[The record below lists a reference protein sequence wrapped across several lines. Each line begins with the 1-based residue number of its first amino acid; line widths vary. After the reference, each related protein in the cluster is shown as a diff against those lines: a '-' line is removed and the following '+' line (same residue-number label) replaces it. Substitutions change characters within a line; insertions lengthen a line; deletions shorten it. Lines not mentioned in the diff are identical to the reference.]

1 MGSQLLGYPQYPQER
16 YCKMKLTMEQYITNP
31 IQSPI
36 LTATM
41 RESMRSSYIKKFN
54 AILLREHGVFN
65 YFLYKDE
72 TNNKYYA
79 YFKIPSETI
88 ERFYYDTII
97 EFSADQDIAEAGKN
111 LFKYNVRFYSN
122 DPSFVYSY
130 AYTFNKK
137 GLFITDFVS
146 KMSQKA
152 LRDHPKEKNPGELV
166 GYVKS
171 IYFAYLFMKL
181 RSFNDIDKFKAQAS
195 VLNMGNLV
203 ATVMPADQKLGE
215 REDAGERLAK
225 KKRIARDK
233 ERRVQEAS
241 KKKDSPLSIK
251 YTKIVGNKPKTAGF
265 VKTTKVTKRTK
276 RK

>member
-1 MGSQLLGYPQYPQER
+1 
-16 YCKMKLTMEQYITNP
+16 MKLTMEQYITNP
-31 IQSPI
+31 MQSPI

-54 AILLREHGVFN
+54 ALLLREHGVIN

-72 TNNKYYA
+72 ENNKYYA

-97 EFSADQDIAEAGKN
+97 EFSADSDIKEAGKN

-130 AYTFNKK
+130 AYAFNKK
-137 GLFITDFVS
+137 GLFITDFVD

-152 LRDHPKEKNPGELV
+152 LRDQPKEKNPGELI
-166 GYVKS
+166 GYVKT

-195 VLNMGNLV
+195 VLDMRNLI
-203 ATVMPADQKLGE
+203 ASVMTADQKLGE

-225 KKRIARDK
+225 KKQKAK
-233 ERRVQEAS
+233 EKEKREKEAA
-241 KKKDSPLSIK
+241 KKKADSPLSIK
-251 YTKIVGNKPKTAGF
+251 YTKKSGNTKTTGF

>member
-1 MGSQLLGYPQYPQER
+1 
-16 YCKMKLTMEQYITNP
+16 MKLTMEQYITNP
-31 IQSPI
+31 MQSPI

-54 AILLREHGVFN
+54 ALLLREHGVIN
-65 YFLYKDE
+65 YSLYKDE
-72 TNNKYYA
+72 ENNIYYA

-97 EFSADQDIAEAGKN
+97 EFSADSDIKEAGKN

-130 AYTFNKK
+130 AYAFNRK
-137 GLFITDFVS
+137 GLFITDFAD

-152 LRDHPKEKNPGELV
+152 LKEQPKEKNPGELI
-166 GYVKS
+166 GYVKA

-195 VLNMGNLV
+195 VLNIRNL
-203 ATVMPADQKLGE
+203 ASSIMPADQKLSE
-215 REDAGERLAK
+215 RENAGERLAK
-225 KKRIARDK
+225 KKHAAKQK
-233 ERRVQEAS
+233 EKREQES
-241 KKKDSPLSIK
+241 TKKKADSPLSVK
-251 YTKIVGNKPKTAGF
+251 YTKKIGGNTKTTGF

>member
-1 MGSQLLGYPQYPQER
+1 
-16 YCKMKLTMEQYITNP
+16 MKLTMEQYITNP
-31 IQSPI
+31 MQSPV

-54 AILLREHGVFN
+54 ALLLREHGVIN

-72 TNNKYYA
+72 ENNKYYA

-97 EFSADQDIAEAGKN
+97 EFSADHTVKNAGNN
-111 LFKYNVRFYSN
+111 LFKYNIRFYSN

-130 AYTFNKK
+130 AYVFNRK
-137 GLFITDFVS
+137 GLFINQFAS

-152 LRDHPKEKNPGELV
+152 LREPAKEKNPANQV
-166 GYVKS
+166 GYVKT

-181 RSFNDIDKFKAQAS
+181 RSFNDIDKFKAQAT
-195 VLNMGNLV
+195 VLNIDNLI

-215 REDAGERLAK
+215 RENAGERLSKKKEIAK
-225 KKRIARDK
+225 KKAKR
-233 ERRVQEAS
+233 EEEAA
-241 KKKDSPLSIK
+241 KKKASELSVK
-251 YTKIVGNKPKTAGF
+251 YTKKIGTA
-265 VKTTKVTKRTK
+265 VNAKNSSMIKTTKTTKRTK

>member
-1 MGSQLLGYPQYPQER
+1 
-16 YCKMKLTMEQYITNP
+16 MKLTMEQYITNP
-31 IQSPI
+31 MQSPI

-54 AILLREHGVFN
+54 ALLLREHGVIN

-72 TNNKYYA
+72 ENNKYYA

-97 EFSADQDIAEAGKN
+97 EFSADSNIKEAGKN

-130 AYTFNKK
+130 AYAFNKK
-137 GLFITDFVS
+137 GLFITDFTD

-152 LRDHPKEKNPGELV
+152 LREQPKEKNPGELI

-195 VLNMGNLV
+195 VLDMRNLV
-203 ATVMPADQKLGE
+203 ASVMPADQKLGE

-225 KKRIARDK
+225 KKQKAK
-233 ERRVQEAS
+233 EKEKRQQEAN
-241 KKKDSPLSIK
+241 KKKADSLLAIK
-251 YTKIVGNKPKTAGF
+251 YTKKIGGNTKTTGF

>member
-1 MGSQLLGYPQYPQER
+1 MATHITPKRGD
-16 YCKMKLTMEQYITNP
+16 CKMKLTMEQYITNP
-31 IQSPI
+31 MQSPI

-54 AILLREHGVFN
+54 ALLLREHGVIN

-72 TNNKYYA
+72 EHNKYYA

-97 EFSADQDIAEAGKN
+97 EFSADHTVKEAGNN

-130 AYTFNKK
+130 AYVFSRK
-137 GLFITDFVS
+137 GLFINQFAD
-146 KMSQKA
+146 KMSQRA
-152 LRDHPKEKNPGELV
+152 LREPAKEKNPANQV
-166 GYVKS
+166 GYVKT

-181 RSFNDIDKFKAQAS
+181 RSFNDLDKFKAQAS
-195 VLNMGNLV
+195 VLNIGSLI

-215 REDAGERLAK
+215 REDAGERLSRKKEIAK
-225 KKRIARDK
+225 KKAKR
-233 ERRVQEAS
+233 EEEAA
-241 KKKDSPLSIK
+241 KKKASELAVK
-251 YTKIVGNKPKTAGF
+251 YTKKSGTGNIKTTSI
-265 VKTTKVTKRTK
+265 VKTTKTTKRTK